1 MHRGRQI
8 WHCWVTSTTVGY
20 GDVSLTTD
28 GSMLWASFHI
38 LVSVSWLAS
47 LLGLISDTRTQRTHD
62 LQRADALAVQ
72 LSEDL
77 IKTLDRDGKG
87 VEELEFVVGMIIAL
101 GAVST
106 RT

>member
-1 MHRGRQI
+1 M
-8 WHCWVTSTTVGY
+8 
-20 GDVSLTTD
+20 
-28 GSMLWASFHI
+28 
-38 LVSVSWLAS
+38 
-47 LLGLISDTRTQRTHD
+47 LGLISDTRTQRTHD